1 MKCKVGSWA
10 QIRYEMTSNPSSLIQ
25 TSEEAAP
32 VYVHPISTRPIFFGV
47 HPVKA
52 VTSEGL
58 RLVVEVH
65 AISNAINLGVI
76 VVSQRYR
83 KGTKEEI

>member
-1 MKCKVGSWA
+1 MQSGKLGADQVRDDIESFILFRLARKLL
-10 QIRYEMTSNPSSLIQ
+10 QYTSIP
-25 TSEEAAP
+25 
-32 VYVHPISTRPIFFGV
+32 STRPIFFGV